1 MKSKKL
7 TLILVCSLLVIG
19 IAVTLYVPAQMQS
32 TQGQSA
38 DSRIKQLDDL
48 ARNVLKL
55 DLGRAPESGAARNLI
70 GLRSDHLVFS
80 HRLDSRTYF
89 VQDNRYG
96 VYNEGGV
103 FQGSDEDFI
112 NRSREILR
120 HLGVPEN
127 EIARAVVL
135 QEKYQTGKVDP
146 KTRKVSPGKIQD
158 GRRMA
163 DLSRSVEGVPVF
175 SSRVLIGLTRQARIG
190 LLELHWPAIRKEDLS
205 RAKRLQ
211 TLIKRGWRAP
221 NLAGA
226 RVESVEA
233 GIIHSPAVGF
243 VLDTYPAIRVIYA
256 SEDRGLGKKPV
267 RYLDENGRTVP
278 VPRQFE
284 KIDLP
289 PYKTRPRR

>member
-7 TLILVCSLLVIG
+7 TLILVCCLLVIG
-19 IAVTLYVPAQMQS
+19 IAVTLGIPAQMQS
-32 TQGQSA
+32 TQMQGA
-38 DSRIKQLDDL
+38 DAQVKQLDDL

-55 DLGRAPESGAARNLI
+55 DLGKAPESGAARNMV
-70 GLRSDHLVFS
+70 GLRSDQLVFS
-80 HRLDSRTYF
+80 HRVDSRTYF

-96 VYNEGGV
+96 VYKESGI
-103 FQGSDEDFI
+103 FQGSDADLM

-120 HLGVPEN
+120 QLGIPED
-127 EIARAVVL
+127 EITRAVVL
-135 QEKYQTGKVDP
+135 KEKYQTGKVDP
-146 KTRKVSPGKIQD
+146 KTRKVSPGEIQD

-163 DLSRSVEGVPVF
+163 DFSRNTEGVPVF
-175 SSRVLIGLTRQARIG
+175 SSRALIGLTRQSGIG
-190 LLELHWPAIRKEDLS
+190 LMELHWPAIPKADVS

-211 TLIKRGWRAP
+211 ALIRRGWRAP
-221 NLAGA
+221 SLKGA

-243 VLDTYPAIRVIYA
+243 VMDIYPAIRVIYA
-256 SEDRGLGKKPV
+256 SDDRNLGKRPV
-267 RYLDENGRTVP
+267 RYVDENGRSVS

-289 PYKTRPRR
+289 PYTTRPRK